1 MKNLSSIPENA
12 LLVMVGI
19 VRLYPRIPLEKGLKH
34 LDKQGKK
41 SIPTGDLVKMV
52 GSVLKNDF

>member
-1 MKNLSSIPENA
+1 
-12 LLVMVGI
+12 MVGI